1 MAFTFDTST
10 DRGRVRRNIGDGDS
24 AAYWYEDVDVDN
36 ALAEG
41 GSVSAAT
48 VILLRGLLASK
59 SLRAKRATVHGVSFD
74 DTAQLD
80 SIRMLLSMYGG
91 DIPTAVVQMGARM
104 DFDSGFIDPIPSVSV
119 V

>member
-10 DRGRVRRNIGDGDS
+10 DRGKVRRNIGDGDS
-24 AAYWYEDVDVDN
+24 AAYWYEDTEIDN
-36 ALAEG
+36 ALSEG
-41 GSVSAAT
+41 GSVVAAT

-59 SLRAKRATVHGVSFD
+59 SIRAKRATVHGVSFD

-80 SIRMLLSMYGG
+80 AIRSLLSMYGG
-91 DIPTAVVQMGARM
+91 DIPTAAVQMGSRM
-104 DFDSGFIDPIPSVSV
+104 DFDSGFIDPIPSISV